1 MAKQEIKQPT
11 LPKVAHE
18 AVGLGQGVLPNSTWF
33 EWRKPPTQSHTD
45 APMAMR
51 PVDLLAEFVLTLRT
65 QTIESQLR
73 WFSNGR
79 RSRFGGC
86 TFAYGTSTV
95 IYWRYTVYIPT
106 LHRTRPTHI
115 QSKLAERPY
124 TRGERK
130 DYFAEMCP
138 SMKAW

>member
-1 MAKQEIKQPT
+1 
-11 LPKVAHE
+11 
-18 AVGLGQGVLPNSTWF
+18 
-33 EWRKPPTQSHTD
+33 
-45 APMAMR
+45 MAMR

-79 RSRFGGC
+79 RSHFGGC

-95 IYWRYTVYIPT
+95 RYWRYTVYIPT
-106 LHRTRPTHI
+106 LHHTRPTHI
-115 QSKLAERPY
+115 QSMLAERPY

-130 DYFAEMCP
+130 DYFADMCP
-138 SMKAW
+138 SRKAW